1 MVGMRQN
8 KQPNSISYGLTSREA
23 RRRLKTYGPNK
34 VATGENKSKVRL
46 FLSKFTSPLTLILL
60 VSATIS
66 LTLGEVASGS
76 IIIAIVLIS
85 GILDFTNSYRSAKAA
100 EDLQKSVRVN
110 AKVIR
115 DGITKSIPLSC
126 IVPGD
131 VVRLSAGSI
140 VPADGETVDSNAL
153 TIDESALTGESYPV
167 EKEAGSSLRMGSNA
181 ISGEGLMRVTATG
194 KNTEFAKMSASL
206 RRQTSTE
213 FDTEIAKFSALVSRI
228 TLLLVVFILAIDM
241 LLKHDTINS
250 LLFALALA
258 VGLTPELLP
267 LIITAN
273 LTRGSLNMAKKGVIV
288 KKLSAIQNLG
298 AMDVFCTDK
307 TGTLTENKI
316 GVAGASDFYGGE
328 TGRILEL
335 AAVVCKYTSSF
346 ESPLDVA
353 VMKYSSY
360 NWRGYRKV
368 QEIPFDFERKR
379 ESVVVRTSN
388 GRRLITKGASENL
401 FPLLC
406 GYRAKNGERKR
417 LTPKSM
423 QTIKNMYHELCSD
436 GYRVIMVASREIGDD
451 EKYTPSDETA
461 LTFEGYIMF
470 TDPPKAS
477 AKQSLAQLKAANI
490 DIKII
495 TGDDPLVAQKVGSDL
510 GLDVS
515 GVLTGTEISHMS
527 QAQLA
532 RKVERATIF
541 ARVDPNQKLVI
552 IEALRKRHVVGYM
565 GDGINDAP
573 SLRTA
578 DIGISVNNA
587 VDVAKDTADI
597 ILKGKSLCYLYDGVI
612 EGRRTFANTMKYLK
626 MALSSNFGNM
636 FSMAGSSIFLPFLP
650 MTAPQILL
658 NNLLYDASQFAIPMD
673 NVDENQL
680 LTPQRME
687 LGQLKRFMLIFG
699 PLSSLFDIVTF
710 VVLLHVFHASASL
723 FQTGWFVESMLTQVL
738 VVFIIRTKGLAV
750 RSRPAKALVFSTLSV
765 CLIAIGLALSPIG
778 KYLGFTIMPLPILSA
793 IFAITAAYLLTV
805 EIVKHLT
812 RV

>member
-1 MVGMRQN
+1 MVGMRQR
-8 KQPNSISYGLTSREA
+8 KQQNNFSNGLSSREA
-23 RRRLKTYGPNK
+23 RRRLNKYGPNEASSAHK
-34 VATGENKSKVRL
+34 TSQLRQI
-46 FLSKFTSPLTLILL
+46 LSKFTSPLTLILL
-60 VSATIS
+60 VSAIIS

-76 IIIAIVLIS
+76 IIIGIVLIS
-85 GILDFTNSYRSAKAA
+85 GILDYANSYRSAKAA

-115 DGITKSIPLSC
+115 DGVTKSIPLAS

-131 VVRLSAGSI
+131 IVRLSAGSI
-140 VPADGETVDSNAL
+140 VPADGEVADSNSL
-153 TIDESALTGESYPV
+153 TIDESAITGESYPV
-167 EKEAGSSLRMGSNA
+167 EKEAGNPLRMGSNA
-181 ISGEGLMRVTATG
+181 VSGEGLMRVVATG

-206 RRQTSTE
+206 RRQTTTE
-213 FDTEIAKFSALVSRI
+213 FDTEIAKFSALISRI
-228 TLLLVVFILAIDM
+228 TLLLVVFILAVDM

-273 LTRGSLNMAKKGVIV
+273 LSRGSLNMAKKGVIV
-288 KKLSAIQNLG
+288 KKLSSIQNLG

-316 GVAGASDFYGGE
+316 SVAGASDFYGGE

-353 VMKYSSY
+353 VLNYHRY

-379 ESVVVRTSN
+379 ESVVVRIPE
-388 GRRLITKGASENL
+388 GKQLITKGAADNL
-401 FPLLC
+401 FPQLSY
-406 GYRAKNGERKR
+406 YRAKNGEAKR
-417 LTPKSM
+417 LSSKSRQIITDM
-423 QTIKNMYHELCSD
+423 NQELCAA
-436 GYRVIMVASREIGDD
+436 GYRVIMVASREIGDAL
-451 EKYTPSDETA
+451 EYKASDETD

-470 TDPPKAS
+470 TDPPKAT
-477 AKQSLAQLKAANI
+477 AKKSLEQLRAASVE
-490 DIKII
+490 IKII
-495 TGDDPLVAQKVGSDL
+495 TGDDPLVAQKVASDL
-510 GLDVS
+510 GLDVK
-515 GVLTGTEISHMS
+515 GVMTGAEISHLSRS
-527 QAQLA
+527 QLV
-532 RKVERATIF
+532 RRVERTTIF
-541 ARVDPNQKLVI
+541 ARVDPNQKLAI
-552 IEALRKRHVVGYM
+552 IEALRRRHVVGYM

-573 SLRTA
+573 SLRVA

-597 ILKGKSLCYLYDGVI
+597 ILKGKSLRYLYDGVM

-626 MALSSNFGNM
+626 MSLSSNFGNM

-658 NNLLYDASQFAIPMD
+658 NNLLYDASQFAIP
-673 NVDENQL
+673 VDRVDDDQL
-680 LTPQRME
+680 ATPQRMD
-687 LGQLKRFMLIFG
+687 LGQLKKFMLIFG
-699 PLSSLFDIVTF
+699 PLSSIFDAITF
-710 VVLLHVFHASASL
+710 VVLLHVFHADASM

-750 RSRPAKALVFSTLSV
+750 KSRPAWQLVALALAICSTAVALVLTPV
-765 CLIAIGLALSPIG
+765 G
-778 KYLGFTIMPLPILSA
+778 KYLGFVVLPLNILSA
-793 IFAITAAYLLTV
+793 IAAITVTYLLTV
-805 EIVKHLT
+805 EIVKHIAKA
-812 RV
+812 